1 MKFCLLFLSAV
12 LLVNI
17 SFCQCTPPIIKF
29 YGCNFIPIGHRGYS
43 LVYPENTILS
53 LEEAFKRG
61 IKYCEVDVSVTKD
74 DQYVLFHDERSLYR
88 TTNGQ
93 GKINEKTLSELKLL
107 DAGSWKGNYFKGVK
121 IATLDEALLL
131 AEKYD
136 AHLYL
141 DTKDYRPDLMKKALK
156 KTKVAPNRLMPSI
169 ATLSEAAAFR
179 KLLPNTP
186 WIWYDGGNYPAN
198 IMDDRFYKNCI
209 KLGCIAFEVS
219 RGMVGDSLW
228 NLFEAKV
235 HTNHSKIW
243 VFTANE
249 NADFIFFANNKVDG
263 IETDRPRSMHK
274 LLCNSQA
281 DPYPIGLT
289 TGNWQ
294 FNSSSLQGVGI
305 GSQLRTL
312 NYSNPNAAMM
322 PFFSTCSKF
331 SIPPLD
337 GQNVNVLKIPAQDS
351 ANGVLVYTNFHTED
365 FGIENGEYTIIMD
378 FLLPGSSAG
387 KWVALYQTGTLNNTD
402 ADLFINP
409 SQQIGIL
416 ENYFGF
422 IKTDTWY
429 RLLFTINKKNEKLRL
444 YLDGAFIGEI
454 AISDPHRWT
463 VYNSDARGEDQGFLI
478 FSDDNRETADIYLS
492 SLQLRNYVTDS
503 LAALKLGKASANGIP
518 CSNADV
524 WNVNIAGSIAD
535 STLLDYEN
543 QTWYLLFPSNT
554 NLASLHF
561 NFDVSYGAK
570 ATVKP
575 GSVIDLSK
583 GAYELNISPEDTS
596 LIKKW
601 KICARKAL

>member
-1 MKFCLLFLSAV
+1 MKFCFLFFSAV
-12 LLVNI
+12 FLVNI
-17 SFCQCTPPIIKF
+17 TLCQCILPNTKF
-29 YGCNFIPIGHRGYS
+29 YNCNFIPIGHRGYS
-43 LVYPENTILS
+43 LVYPENTLLS
-53 LEEAFKRG
+53 LEEAFKQG

-74 DQYVLFHDERSLYR
+74 NVYVLFHDEKSLYR

-93 GKINEKTLSELKLL
+93 GKINEKTLAELKLL

-141 DTKDYRPDLMKKALK
+141 DTKDYRPDLMKKSLQ
-156 KTKVAPNRLMPSI
+156 KTKVAPNRLIPSI
-169 ATLSEAAAFR
+169 ATLSQAAAFR

-186 WIWYDGGNYPAN
+186 WVWYNGGDYPVN
-198 IMDDRFYKNCI
+198 ISDDRFYKNCI

-219 RGMVGDSLW
+219 SGMVGDSLW
-228 NLFEAKV
+228 NLFETKV

-249 NADFIFFANNKVDG
+249 NSDFIFYANNKVDG
-263 IETDRPRSMHK
+263 VETDRPWSMSK
-274 LLCNSQA
+274 LLCKSQT
-281 DPYPIGLT
+281 DPYPIPLT
-289 TGNWQ
+289 TGNWL

-305 GSQLRTL
+305 GSQIRSL
-312 NYSNPNAAMM
+312 NYSNPNPALM
-322 PFFSTCSKF
+322 PSFNSCLNF
-331 SIPPLD
+331 SIPLLD
-337 GQNVNVLKIPAQDS
+337 GQNVKVLKIPAQDS
-351 ANGVLVYTNFHTED
+351 ANGILVYTNFHTED
-365 FGIENGEYTIIMD
+365 FGTENSEFTIIMD
-378 FLLPGSSAG
+378 FLLPASSAG
-387 KWVALYQTGTLNNTD
+387 KWVALYQTGPPNNTD

-409 SQQIGIL
+409 SQQIGSV
-416 ENYFGF
+416 ENYYGY

-429 RLLFTINKKNEKLRL
+429 RLLFTIDNKKGKLRL
-444 YLDGAFIGEI
+444 YLDGAFIGDI
-454 AISDPHRWT
+454 PITSNRWT
-463 VYNSDARGEDQGFLI
+463 VFNSSPRGENQGFLI
-478 FSDDNRETADIYLS
+478 FSDNDGETADAYLS

-503 LAALKLGKASANGIP
+503 LLALKLGKASPNGIP
-518 CSNADV
+518 CSNADL
-524 WNVNIAGSIAD
+524 WNVKIPGSIAD

-583 GAYELNISPEDTS
+583 GAYELNISPEDSS